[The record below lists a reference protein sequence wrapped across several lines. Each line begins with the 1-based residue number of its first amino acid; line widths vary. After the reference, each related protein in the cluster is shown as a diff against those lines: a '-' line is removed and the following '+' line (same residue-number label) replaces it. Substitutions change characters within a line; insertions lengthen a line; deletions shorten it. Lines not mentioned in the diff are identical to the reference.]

1 MRNNYDQL
9 LQNKN
14 SQIKIAIGF
23 KIYLDNKM
31 MMITMVAIIKQK
43 YPIVAR

>member
-1 MRNNYDQL
+1 MRNNYDL
-9 LQNKN
+9 FTNAV
-14 SQIKIAIGF
+14 KIAIGF